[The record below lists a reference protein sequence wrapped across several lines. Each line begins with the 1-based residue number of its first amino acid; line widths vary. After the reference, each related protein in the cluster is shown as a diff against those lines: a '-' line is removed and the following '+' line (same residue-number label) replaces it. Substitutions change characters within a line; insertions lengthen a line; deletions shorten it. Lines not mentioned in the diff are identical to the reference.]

1 MKSYIAAIVGLLL
14 GGGILHAWWT
24 ETYTDSALAIMWR
37 PDFFGHSD
45 WEKLPGRHAPPHRNF
60 TDLGCPSR
68 CCERTRCS

>member
-37 PDFFGHSD
+37 RISSATAI
-45 WEKLPGRHAPPHRNF
+45 GRNSQAVTR
-60 TDLGCPSR
+60 PS
-68 CCERTRCS
+68 SHFH

>member
-37 PDFFGHSD
+37 RISSATAS
-45 WEKLPGRHAPPHRNF
+45 WEKLPGRHAPP
-60 TDLGCPSR
+60 PSQFH
-68 CCERTRCS
+68 

>member
-37 PDFFGHSD
+37 RISSATAI
-45 WEKLPGRHAPPHRNF
+45 GRNSQAVTRPLIAISLILGAP
-60 TDLGCPSR
+60 LAVAS
-68 CCERTRCS
+68 